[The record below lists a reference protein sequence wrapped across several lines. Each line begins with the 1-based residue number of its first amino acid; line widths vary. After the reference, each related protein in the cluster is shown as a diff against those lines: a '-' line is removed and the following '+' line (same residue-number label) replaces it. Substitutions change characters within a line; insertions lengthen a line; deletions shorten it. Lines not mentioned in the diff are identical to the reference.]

1 MALIV
6 EDGEEFEVPDED
18 CEFEED
24 GSGFWLLAAEGE
36 DEDEFYEYVE
46 DEE

>member
-1 MALIV
+1 MALIL
-6 EDGEEFEVPDED
+6 EDGEEFEVSDED

-24 GSGFWLLAAEGE
+24 GSGFWLLTESGE
-36 DEDEFYEYVE
+36 DEDFYEYVE